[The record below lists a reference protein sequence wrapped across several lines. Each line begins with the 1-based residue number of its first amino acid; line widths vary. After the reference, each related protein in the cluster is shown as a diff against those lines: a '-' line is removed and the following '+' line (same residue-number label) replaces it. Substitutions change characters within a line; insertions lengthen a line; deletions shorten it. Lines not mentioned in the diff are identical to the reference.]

1 MCIRDR
7 ANSTRNCMSGCNIKT
22 YNLRNYRFYQRRAGS
37 IHEIPPG
44 YLPVLQNCSIFSFCH
59 YHLNVIYQNTTGQG
73 FHNIR
78 NICGRSNVSFQGYKP
93 IGNFSKQEYFNILF
107 DFIPLCAGNSA
118 CFDYSKIFY
127 RSCLDW
133 LGLLWKLNLNFKE
146 LKIKKILVSQPEPLN
161 PKSPYFEL
169 ARKYNLKVD
178 FKPFNQVE
186 GVSSKD
192 FRQQKINILD
202 FTAVIFTSKTGI
214 DHFFRICNEL
224 RTVVPDTMKY
234 FCITE
239 NVAFYLQKYIV
250 YRKRKI
256 FHGKAKFQDLI
267 DVIIKHREDNFFVP
281 LSEPHNA
288 EIPESLDKNS
298 IKYTIGTLYK
308 TISTDFSN
316 LTEFDY
322 DILVFY
328 SPSGIKSLKENF
340 PGFVQGDIKIAAFG
354 PTTACAVESE
364 GLRLD
369 INAPN
374 PKAPSM
380 TMALD
385 DFLKE
390 YNKNLR

>member
-1 MCIRDR
+1 MAR
-7 ANSTRNCMSGCNIKT
+7 
-22 YNLRNYRFYQRRAGS
+22 
-37 IHEIPPG
+37 
-44 YLPVLQNCSIFSFCH
+44 
-59 YHLNVIYQNTTGQG
+59 VILK
-73 FHNIR
+73 
-78 NICGRSNVSFQGYKP
+78 V
-93 IGNFSKQEYFNILF
+93 
-107 DFIPLCAGNSA
+107 
-118 CFDYSKIFY
+118 
-127 RSCLDW
+127 
-133 LGLLWKLNLNFKE
+133 KLNLQIV
-146 LKIKKILVSQPEPLN
+146 KIRKILVSQPEPQN

-169 ARKYNLKVD
+169 ARKYNLKVE

-186 GVSSKD
+186 GITVKD

-202 FTAVIFTSKTGI
+202 FTAVIFTCKTGI
-214 DHFFRICNEL
+214 DHFFRICNEM
-224 RTVVPDTMKY
+224 RIVVPDTMKY

-256 FHGKAKFQDLI
+256 FHGRAKFQDLI
-267 DVIIKHREDNFFVP
+267 EIILKHREDNYFVP

-288 EIPESLDKNS
+288 EIPELLDKNN
-298 IKYTIGTLYK
+298 IKYTIGTMYK

-316 LTEFDY
+316 VKDFDY

-328 SPSGIKSLKENF
+328 SPSGIKSLRENF
-340 PGFVQGDIKIAAFG
+340 PDFIQGDVKIAAFG
-354 PTTACAVESE
+354 PTTASAVEHE

-390 YNKNLR
+390 YNRNLR

>member
-1 MCIRDR
+1 LAR
-7 ANSTRNCMSGCNIKT
+7 
-22 YNLRNYRFYQRRAGS
+22 
-37 IHEIPPG
+37 
-44 YLPVLQNCSIFSFCH
+44 
-59 YHLNVIYQNTTGQG
+59 VILK
-73 FHNIR
+73 
-78 NICGRSNVSFQGYKP
+78 V
-93 IGNFSKQEYFNILF
+93 
-107 DFIPLCAGNSA
+107 
-118 CFDYSKIFY
+118 
-127 RSCLDW
+127 
-133 LGLLWKLNLNFKE
+133 KLNLQKV
-146 LKIKKILVSQPEPLN
+146 KIRKILVSQPEPQN

-186 GVSSKD
+186 GITVKD

-202 FTAVIFTSKTGI
+202 FTAVIFTCKTGI
-214 DHFFRICNEL
+214 DHFFRICNEM
-224 RTVVPDTMKY
+224 RIVVPDAMKY

-267 DVIIKHREDNFFVP
+267 EIILKHREDNYFVP

-288 EIPESLDKNS
+288 EIPELLDNNN
-298 IKYTIGTLYK
+298 IKYTIGTMYK
-308 TISTDFSN
+308 TISTDFSHVKD
-316 LTEFDY
+316 FDY

-328 SPSGIKSLKENF
+328 SPSGIKSLRENF
-340 PGFVQGDIKIAAFG
+340 PDFIQGDVKIAAFG
-354 PTTACAVESE
+354 PTTASAVEHE

-390 YNKNLR
+390 HNRNLR

>member
-1 MCIRDR
+1 MKIR
-7 ANSTRNCMSGCNIKT
+7 
-22 YNLRNYRFYQRRAGS
+22 
-37 IHEIPPG
+37 
-44 YLPVLQNCSIFSFCH
+44 
-59 YHLNVIYQNTTGQG
+59 
-73 FHNIR
+73 
-78 NICGRSNVSFQGYKP
+78 
-93 IGNFSKQEYFNILF
+93 
-107 DFIPLCAGNSA
+107 
-118 CFDYSKIFY
+118 
-127 RSCLDW
+127 
-133 LGLLWKLNLNFKE
+133 
-146 LKIKKILVSQPEPLN
+146 KILVSQPEPIN

-178 FKPFNQVE
+178 FKPFVKVE
-186 GVSSKD
+186 GVPSKD

-224 RTVVPDTMKY
+224 RIVVPDNMKY

-256 FHGKAKFQDLI
+256 FHGKSRFQDLI
-267 DVIIKHREDNFFVP
+267 DVMVKHKEDNYFVP
-281 LSEPHNA
+281 LSVPHNS
-288 EIPESLDKNS
+288 EIPELLEKNG
-298 IKYTIGTLYK
+298 IKHTIGILYK
-308 TISTDFSN
+308 TISTDFSAIKD
-316 LTEFDY
+316 FDY

-354 PTTACAVESE
+354 PTTACAVETE

-380 TMALD
+380 TMAID
-385 DFLKE
+385 DYLKE
-390 YNKNLR
+390 HNKNFK

>member
-1 MCIRDR
+1 M
-7 ANSTRNCMSGCNIKT
+7 
-22 YNLRNYRFYQRRAGS
+22 
-37 IHEIPPG
+37 
-44 YLPVLQNCSIFSFCH
+44 
-59 YHLNVIYQNTTGQG
+59 
-73 FHNIR
+73 
-78 NICGRSNVSFQGYKP
+78 
-93 IGNFSKQEYFNILF
+93 
-107 DFIPLCAGNSA
+107 
-118 CFDYSKIFY
+118 
-127 RSCLDW
+127 
-133 LGLLWKLNLNFKE
+133 
-146 LKIKKILVSQPEPLN
+146 KIKKILVSQPEPNN
-161 PKSPYFEL
+161 PKSPYFDL
-169 ARKYNLKVD
+169 AKKYNLKIE
-178 FKPFNQVE
+178 FKPFVE
-186 GVSSKD
+186 IEGIPSKD
-192 FRQQKINILD
+192 FRHQKINILD

-224 RTVVPDTMKY
+224 RIVVPDTMKY

-281 LSEPHNA
+281 LSDPHNA
-288 EIPESLDKNS
+288 EIPDLLEKNN
-298 IKYTIGTLYK
+298 IKFAIGTLYK
-308 TISTDFSN
+308 TISSHFSN
-316 LTEFDY
+316 NPNDFDY

-340 PGFVQGDIKIAAFG
+340 PDFVQGEVKIAAFG
-354 PTTACAVESE
+354 PTTACAVEQE

-385 DFLKE
+385 IFLKE
-390 YNKNLR
+390 YNKNSR

>member
-1 MCIRDR
+1 MAR
-7 ANSTRNCMSGCNIKT
+7 
-22 YNLRNYRFYQRRAGS
+22 
-37 IHEIPPG
+37 
-44 YLPVLQNCSIFSFCH
+44 
-59 YHLNVIYQNTTGQG
+59 VILK
-73 FHNIR
+73 
-78 NICGRSNVSFQGYKP
+78 V
-93 IGNFSKQEYFNILF
+93 
-107 DFIPLCAGNSA
+107 
-118 CFDYSKIFY
+118 
-127 RSCLDW
+127 
-133 LGLLWKLNLNFKE
+133 KLNLQIV
-146 LKIKKILVSQPEPLN
+146 KIRKILVSQPEPQN

-169 ARKYNLKVD
+169 ARKYNLKVE

-186 GVSSKD
+186 GVTVKD

-202 FTAVIFTSKTGI
+202 FTAVIFTCKTGI
-214 DHFFRICNEL
+214 DHFFRICNEM
-224 RTVVPDTMKY
+224 RIVVPDTMKY

-256 FHGKAKFQDLI
+256 FHGRAKFQDLI
-267 DVIIKHREDNFFVP
+267 EIILKHREDNYFVP

-288 EIPESLDKNS
+288 EIPELLDKNN
-298 IKYTIGTLYK
+298 IKYTIGTMYK

-316 LTEFDY
+316 VKDFDY

-328 SPSGIKSLKENF
+328 SPSGIKSLRENF
-340 PGFVQGDIKIAAFG
+340 PDFIQGDVKIAAFG
-354 PTTACAVESE
+354 PTTASAVEHE

-390 YNKNLR
+390 YNRNLR

>member
-1 MCIRDR
+1 M
-7 ANSTRNCMSGCNIKT
+7 
-22 YNLRNYRFYQRRAGS
+22 
-37 IHEIPPG
+37 
-44 YLPVLQNCSIFSFCH
+44 
-59 YHLNVIYQNTTGQG
+59 
-73 FHNIR
+73 
-78 NICGRSNVSFQGYKP
+78 
-93 IGNFSKQEYFNILF
+93 
-107 DFIPLCAGNSA
+107 
-118 CFDYSKIFY
+118 
-127 RSCLDW
+127 
-133 LGLLWKLNLNFKE
+133 
-146 LKIKKILVSQPEPLN
+146 SQPEPN
-161 PKSPYFEL
+161 NSKSPYHEL
-169 ARKYNLKVD
+169 AKKYNLKID
-178 FKPFNQVE
+178 FRPFIQVE
-186 GVSSKD
+186 GISSKD

-202 FTAVIFTSKTGI
+202 FTAVVFTSKTGI

-224 RTVVPDTMKY
+224 RITVPDTMKY

-267 DVIIKHREDNFFVP
+267 DIIIKHRDDNYFVP
-281 LSEPHNA
+281 LSEPHNT
-288 EIPESLDKNS
+288 EIPEMLEKSN
-298 IKYTIGTLYK
+298 IRYAIGILYK
-308 TISTDFSN
+308 TISSHFSN
-316 LTEFDY
+316 QEDFDY
-322 DILVFY
+322 DIIVFY

-340 PGFVQGDIKIAAFG
+340 PGFVQGDTKIAAFG

-390 YNKNLR
+390 HNRNCR